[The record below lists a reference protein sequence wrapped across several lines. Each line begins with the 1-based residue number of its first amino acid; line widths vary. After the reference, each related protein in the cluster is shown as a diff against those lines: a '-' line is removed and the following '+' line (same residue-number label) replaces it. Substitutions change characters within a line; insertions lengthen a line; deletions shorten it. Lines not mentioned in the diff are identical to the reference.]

1 MIKHSK
7 RNGRTY
13 TQLKGLAPFAT
24 PGNVQRELDALS
36 DEALIAALHKGPFV
50 DPFVMAEI
58 MVRGIY
64 HKVPPPPKPD
74 YERPLAE
81 TLAALAAEEE

>member
-1 MIKHSK
+1 MIQHSK

-13 TQLKGLAPFAT
+13 TKLKGLAPFAT
-24 PGNVQRELDALS
+24 PGNVQRELDGMS

-50 DPFVMAEI
+50 DPFVMAEV

-64 HKVPPPPKPD
+64 HKVPRPPKPD
-74 YERPLAE
+74 YEHPIAE